1 LAAWK
6 TGCPDCGEYLVSSKL
21 FISADM
27 EGLACVSHW
36 DETNKAHPGEY
47 APARQ
52 QMTAEV
58 AAACDGAYRAGV
70 ETVVVKDS
78 HWTGRNLDAHKLAA
92 PEGRSLRLV
101 RGWSGHPYSMVQ
113 GLDESF
119 DALAFVGYHSGAGR
133 GGNPLAH
140 TMSFSRLARVELND
154 TLASEFLIFSYAA
167 ALSGVRVA
175 FLSGDAALCREAE
188 DLVEGIVTVA
198 TFQGQGPSITSMTPS
213 EAEGHIRDGVTRAVS
228 GKAGQV
234 LPLPAEFSLRVSFT
248 SGAEAYRRSF
258 YPGARLVSDT
268 QVEFRSAQYFEILRF
283 LGFMTIM

>member
-1 LAAWK
+1 L
-6 TGCPDCGEYLVSSKL
+6 SSKL

-47 APARQ
+47 GPARQ

-58 AAACDGAYRAGV
+58 AAACEGAYAAGV
-70 ETVVVKDS
+70 DAVVVKDS
-78 HWTGRNLDAHKLAA
+78 HWTGRNLDAQKLAA
-92 PEGRSLRLV
+92 PEGKSLRLV

-119 DALAFVGYHSGAGR
+119 DALAFVGYHSAAGR

-154 TLASEFLIFSYAA
+154 ALVSEFLVFSYAA
-167 ALSGVRVA
+167 ALAGVRVT
-175 FLSGDAALCREAE
+175 FLSGDAALCEEAE
-188 DLVEGIVTVA
+188 RQVEGIVTVA
-198 TFQGQGPSITSMTPS
+198 TFHGQGPSITSMTPT
-213 EAEGHIRDGVTRAVS
+213 EAVSRIRDGINRAIA
-228 GKAGQV
+228 GKAGRV
-234 LPLPAEFSLRVSFT
+234 LPLPKEFNMRLTFT
-248 SGAEAYRRSF
+248 SGAEAYRKSF

-268 QVEFRSAQYFEILRF
+268 QVEFGATQYFEILRF
-283 LGFMTIM
+283 LGFMIMM

>member
-1 LAAWK
+1 
-6 TGCPDCGEYLVSSKL
+6 
-21 FISADM
+21 M
-27 EGLACVSHW
+27 EGLACVSNW
-36 DETNKAHPGEY
+36 AETNKAEAAEY
-47 APARQ
+47 GPARE

-58 AAACDGAYRAGV
+58 AAACEGAFGAGV
-70 ETVVVKDS
+70 DAVVVKDS

-167 ALSGVRVA
+167 ALAKVRVT
-175 FLSGDAALCREAE
+175 FLSGDQALCEEAQG
-188 DLVEGIVTVA
+188 LVEGIVTVA
-198 TFQGQGPSITSMTPS
+198 TFHGQGPSITSMTPS
-213 EAEGHIRDGVTRAVS
+213 EAVQRIRDGVARSVAS
-228 GKAGQV
+228 NAGRV
-234 LPLPAEFSLRVSFT
+234 LSLPDEFNMRLTFT
-248 SGAEAYRRSF
+248 SGAEAYRKSF

-268 QVEFRSAQYFEILRF
+268 QVEFGSTQYFEILRF
-283 LGFMTIM
+283 LGFMTMM